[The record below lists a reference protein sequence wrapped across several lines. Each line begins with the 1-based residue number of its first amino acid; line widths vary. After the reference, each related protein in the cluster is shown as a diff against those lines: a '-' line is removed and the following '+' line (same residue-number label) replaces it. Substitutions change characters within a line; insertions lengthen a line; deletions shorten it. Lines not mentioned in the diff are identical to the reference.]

1 MVILGDL
8 LLIIFI
14 ISLIVFINRYFKV
27 LHFVMKNRVIQENI
41 VVMKNFKGLTYLTI
55 IASIAFIINS
65 ISFVILTYNSL
76 FFYIYFVLTSLLEI
90 ALIESFF
97 LIKHL
102 TRKKLDLKLYTKKA
116 HRTNMYFFLSFII
129 YFVVYAYVVLHFS
142 LFK

>member
-1 MVILGDL
+1 
-8 LLIIFI
+8 
-14 ISLIVFINRYFKV
+14 
-27 LHFVMKNRVIQENI
+27 MKNEAIQDNI
-41 VVMKNFKGLTYLTI
+41 VALKNFKGLTRSTI

-65 ISFVILTYNSL
+65 MSFVILTDNSL

-102 TRKKLDLKLYTKKA
+102 TRKKLDLESYTKKA
-116 HRTNMYFFLSFII
+116 HRANMYFFLSFII
-129 YFVVYAYVVLHFS
+129 YFIVYVYVVLHFF